1 MSKDSFICTK
11 VGLIPLLERKA
22 VTASCPF
29 VHNMLLYSSSFSP
42 FFPRYRG
49 PEKKEEN
56 YRSICRARRSLPNTS
71 CFTLLLFSTCTL
83 LRLTENLCYLQHLY
97 EHVEYTSHFLLQYNT
112 NITHVSV
119 LLVTNSQLLTIQTA
133 KSCLQH
139 HNDGIMI
146 IIDTLRDNHLTRHR
160 SICLTE
166 ITKKNKCSNYVFI
179 HFMVVTV
186 SQILTYNWQKAAREP
201 NSSRG
206 KMCKGRIQL
215 WLTKFLG

>member
-119 LLVTNSQLLTIQTA
+119 LLVTNSQLLTIQIA

-146 IIDTLRDNHLTRHR
+146 IIDTLRDNHLTRHL

-166 ITKKNKCSNYVFI
+166 ITKKTSAVIMCLFTSWWWQFHRFWHTTGKRLPESLTVLEVKCAKEGYNYG
-179 HFMVVTV
+179 
-186 SQILTYNWQKAAREP
+186 SQN
-201 NSSRG
+201 
-206 KMCKGRIQL
+206 
-215 WLTKFLG
+215 F